1 MEDRREKPPRVRR
14 LTWHLETLMT
24 LVALR
29 IWLRIVLWILVH
41 RYMLPCK
48 EELERFRLHS
58 SKVRLADD
66 NTLDIASIR
75 DVVLKTSFGTSW
87 TLKDVRYISCLKRR
101 LISVGKLD
109 KEGYHVASETSSG
122 RIGMSMLASKGNVP
136 DVRKVDIYFCK
147 SGSLGKQKNLSFIM
161 SVKTKK
167 LQSRSCGRY
176 NANLQVKCL
185 KSDNDGEYNSVSTA
199 YLIYRIP
206 YVLIGLHI
214 LEEEW
219 RGKDTSLGYLKIFG
233 CDSFVNVKDV
243 CGEAMKSY
251 VGAQIRVRG
260 PETVGALRIVEDQM
274 KKTLKIEH
282 PLRREALALYSY
294 DDPSRRVKGFTAI
307 IKEMVSLEKN
317 QTCSLVRIST
327 RKKASQRLWMFKV
340 KEDQNNSERYE
351 ASLSIVAAGAFLCG
365 ILECY
370 IYTAQKRGIPCIES
384 LLALCLVSEVCSNML
399 AATRKVRAVAL
410 FKGSGVSYVWQYRK
424 VRAVALLK
432 GIVVRSLQR
441 LLEMES
447 SKVISLQSGIGGPA
461 TLEHVASCIV
471 GREAYCSTSF
481 GALQLARSVQCKLRR
496 HAVSTDHAVWHEP
509 E

>member
-1 MEDRREKPPRVRR
+1 PKVGQAMLQQSVRTDTGAEGMTEGRKQNRNKSKSWKIGEKKVRR

-167 LQSRSCGRY
+167 LQRICGRIVMLKMVPKTP
-176 NANLQVKCL
+176 LQFGVAERLSQTFRAESTGIRADVPKML
-185 KSDNDGEYNSVSTA
+185 WANSVK
-199 YLIYRIP
+199 
-206 YVLIGLHI
+206 
-214 LEEEW
+214 EEW
-219 RGKDTSLGYLKIFG
+219 RGKDTSLTHLKE
-233 CDSFVNVKDV
+233 V
-243 CGEAMKSY
+243 A
-251 VGAQIRVRG
+251 
-260 PETVGALRIVEDQM
+260 QM
-274 KKTLKIEH
+274 KCDTAFGI
-282 PLRREALALYSY
+282 
-294 DDPSRRVKGFTAI
+294 RRVTRLSEAKILHLRTRFMESENDSIDAEHVLSSEITQSPGGSSDTSEGSENSGSFEDSRKSDEDYSEDRASS
-307 IKEMVSLEKN
+307 KEGGSETP
-317 QTCSLVRIST
+317 QVRIST
-327 RKKASQRLWMFKV
+327 RESRAPVRYSPSANYLLLT
-340 KEDQNNSERYE
+340 ENGEPESYSE
-351 ASLSIVAAGAFLCG
+351 
-365 ILECY
+365 
-370 IYTAQKRGIPCIES
+370 
-384 LLALCLVSEVCSNML
+384 AL
-399 AATRKVRAVAL
+399 
-410 FKGSGVSYVWQYRK
+410 
-424 VRAVALLK
+424 
-432 GIVVRSLQR
+432 
-441 LLEMES
+441 S
-447 SKVISLQSGIGGPA
+447 SKESIQ
-461 TLEHVASCIV
+461 
-471 GREAYCSTSF
+471 
-481 GALQLARSVQCKLRR
+481 
-496 HAVSTDHAVWHEP
+496 
-509 E
+509 